1 MSSSKFRMMSMDR
14 MASFGE
20 QPLYDGVEE
29 SDAAQADGQKALL
42 DASHKIALICADLI
56 DAGLSEH
63 MVAEAM
69 MGATIH
75 FYDAAGLADKMPDIF
90 RLKAD
95 RIQQILLKKDERHN

>member
-1 MSSSKFRMMSMDR
+1 

-20 QPLYDGVEE
+20 QPLYDEIDD
-29 SDAAQADGQKALL
+29 SDATQADAKKAML

-75 FYDAAGLADKMPDIF
+75 FYDAAGLADKMPDIL

>member
-1 MSSSKFRMMSMDR
+1 MSLV
-14 MASFGE
+14 E
-20 QPLYDGVEE
+20 QPLYDGTDE
-29 SDAAQADGQKALL
+29 SGAAQADGQEAML
-42 DASHKIALICADLI
+42 DASRKIALICADLI

-75 FYDAAGLADKMPDIF
+75 FYDAAGLAEKMPDIL